1 MKKTLYLLMASIM
14 ALAMVSCGENDT
26 GKNNTD
32 GAISITSE
40 AAPIESAQE
49 SASPNPNEP
58 TASPDE
64 MDLDNY
70 HVKVL
75 GVITG
80 IKDYEGKDA
89 VGIKYEFTNNGDE
102 AESASTAIYTAA
114 YQNGIEMD
122 YTYLD
127 EETAPE
133 ECLNRDK
140 NIKPGVTLVCA
151 EYFSTDGTKADVEF
165 ELRAAFS
172 MSNAKI
178 QKTYSI
184 S

>member
-1 MKKTLYLLMASIM
+1 MKRTVCLWLVAAMLF
-14 ALAMVSCGENDT
+14 ALSACGGTADS
-26 GKNNTD
+26 KQV
-32 GAISITSE
+32 
-40 AAPIESAQE
+40 QE
-49 SASPNPNEP
+49 STPQSSAPAEKSEP

-64 MDLDNY
+64 MDLGDY

-80 IKDYEGKDA
+80 IKDSEGKDA
-89 VGIKYEFTNNGDE
+89 VGIKYEFTNNGEE

-114 YQNGIEMD
+114 YQNGVEMD

-127 EETAPE
+127 EENAPE

-140 NIKPGVTLVCA
+140 SIKPGVTLVCA
-151 EYFSTDGTKADVEF
+151 EYFSLDGTKADVEF

-184 S
+184 A

>member
-1 MKKTLYLLMASIM
+1 MYRNLTKCGKFNTRRRINYETNRMPLARSCNALCTVCLWRNHRFKAS
-14 ALAMVSCGENDT
+14 S
-26 GKNNTD
+26 
-32 GAISITSE
+32 
-40 AAPIESAQE
+40 APAEKS
-49 SASPNPNEP
+49 EP

-64 MDLDNY
+64 MDLGDY

-89 VGIKYEFTNNGDE
+89 VGIKYEFTNNGEE

-114 YQNGIEMD
+114 YQNGVEMD

-127 EETAPE
+127 EENAPE

-140 NIKPGVTLVCA
+140 SIKPGVTLVCA
-151 EYFSTDGTKADVEF
+151 EYFSLDGTKADVEF

-172 MSNAKI
+172 MSNAEI

-184 S
+184 T

>member
-1 MKKTLYLLMASIM
+1 MKRTVCLWLVAAMLF
-14 ALAMVSCGENDT
+14 ALSACG
-26 GKNNTD
+26 G
-32 GAISITSE
+32 TSD
-40 AAPIESAQE
+40 SKQVQE
-49 SASPNPNEP
+49 STPPQSSAPAEKSEP

-64 MDLDNY
+64 MDLGDY

-89 VGIKYEFTNNGDE
+89 VGIKYEFTNNGEE

-127 EETAPE
+127 EENAPE

-140 NIKPGVTLVCA
+140 SIKPGVTLVCA
-151 EYFSTDGTKADVEF
+151 EYFSLDGTKADVEF

-172 MSNAKI
+172 MSNAEI

-184 S
+184 T

>member
-1 MKKTLYLLMASIM
+1 
-14 ALAMVSCGENDT
+14 
-26 GKNNTD
+26 
-32 GAISITSE
+32 
-40 AAPIESAQE
+40 
-49 SASPNPNEP
+49 
-58 TASPDE
+58 
-64 MDLDNY
+64 MDLGDY

-89 VGIKYEFTNNGDE
+89 VGIKYEFTNNGEE

-114 YQNGIEMD
+114 YQNGVEMD

-127 EETAPE
+127 EENAPE

-140 NIKPGVTLVCA
+140 SIKPGVTLVCA
-151 EYFSTDGTKADVEF
+151 EYFSLDGTKADVEF

-184 S
+184 A